1 MPLVVLIKLAKS
13 PIVRLDDFLF
23 ILYKPNSFISYLTL

>member
-1 MPLVVLIKLAKS
+1 LDKS
-13 PIVRLDDFLF
+13 PIVKLDNFLF